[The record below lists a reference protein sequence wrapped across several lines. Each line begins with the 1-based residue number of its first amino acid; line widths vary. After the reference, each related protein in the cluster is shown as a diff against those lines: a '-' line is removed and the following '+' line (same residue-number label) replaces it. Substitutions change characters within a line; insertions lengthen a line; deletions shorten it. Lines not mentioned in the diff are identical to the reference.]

1 MIMAKRNIRIQ
12 TKVLVAALTV
22 ASVLCVPVLGNA
34 ETVQV
39 PVGQQAK
46 QKWTMDRPISGMK
59 QSQVEA
65 IFGQPL
71 DWREAVGD
79 PPISSW
85 IYPEF
90 VVYFEYDHVLH
101 SVLKQSQQPVATTRR
116 QEQGS
121 EE

>member
-1 MIMAKRNIRIQ
+1 MTEAHNSKQ
-12 TKVLVAALTV
+12 LAVVLLTV
-22 ASVLCVPVLGNA
+22 SALCLPALASA

-46 QKWTMDRPISGMK
+46 QKWTMKRPITGMK
-59 QSQVEA
+59 QSQVEEL
-65 IFGQPL
+65 FGSPM

-101 SVLKQSQQPVATTRR
+101 SVLKHTPQTSARVENT
-116 QEQGS
+116 EQ
-121 EE
+121 